1 MQISIVIQIAH
12 PKLNILQYKSACTGR
27 FIFTSGR
34 HDISSLMSIFSAFYE
49 HEIRTTSSL
58 PMLFLPLISPQLKYF
73 GIIVIATRSVTID
86 NTRQLS
92 QQWSLGSRRR
102 AQRQQRDAHR
112 SIGPLGHPRCR

>member
-1 MQISIVIQIAH
+1 MQISIVVQIAH
-12 PKLNILQYKSACTGR
+12 PKLNILQYKSACISR

-49 HEIRTTSSL
+49 HERRTL
-58 PMLFLPLISPQLKYF
+58 YEILPLISPQLKYF

-112 SIGPLGHPRCR
+112 SIGPLGHPGCR